1 MKITKVLLVMFVLV
15 TACSSDTK
23 ETPNGVKFRLAKSGK
38 GEPANQNQV
47 IVFNFKIVDSKDSVW
62 IDTYSRGYPEFTA
75 LPDSN
80 QVKTADGITQML
92 TMLKKGD
99 SAVFDMSVKKLFSE
113 MAKAPIPL
121 GVDSTLHLNYSI
133 SLRDIVYKD
142 SFETYRAK
150 IESEFYEFQERF
162 AKTQL
167 GKDTVLIDE
176 FLKSKGI
183 AAQKLPSGIRYVI
196 SNPGTSSATVQSG
209 QTVMVNYAGYL
220 MDGTYFDTNVK
231 EVAQNT
237 GLYDPARE
245 AQLPYGPFE
254 VTIDQSSVIQGWHE
268 ALKQLGNGA
277 KGTFYI
283 PSTLAYGQRRV
294 NEKIGENA
302 VLVFDIEVVSINEN
316 Q

>member
-1 MKITKVLLVMFVLV
+1 MKITKVLLILLMFA
-15 TACSSDTK
+15 TACSNDTK
-23 ETPNGVKFRLAKSGK
+23 ETPNGFKFKLEKNGE

-92 TMLKKGD
+92 TMLRKGD

-133 SLRDIVYKD
+133 SLRDIVNKD
-142 SFETYRAK
+142 SFEDYRAK
-150 IESEFYEFQERF
+150 IESEFFEFQEKF
-162 AKTQL
+162 AKEQL
-167 GKDTVLIDE
+167 AKDTVLIDDY
-176 FLKSKGI
+176 LKSKGI
-183 AAQKLPSGIRYVI
+183 TAQKLPSGIRYVI
-196 SNPGTSSATVQSG
+196 SNPGTSPNAQSG

-220 MDGTYFDTNVK
+220 MDGTYFDTNIK
-231 EVAQNT
+231 ELAQTT

-245 AQLPYGPFE
+245 AQLPYVPFE
-254 VTIDQSSVIQGWHE
+254 VTIDQTSVIQGWHE
-268 ALKQLGNGA
+268 ALKQLGSGA

-302 VLVFDIEVVSINEN
+302 ILVFDIEVVSINEN

>member
-1 MKITKVLLVMFVLV
+1 MKISKVLLVMLVLV
-15 TACSSDTK
+15 TACNNDTK
-23 ETPNGVKFRLAKSGK
+23 ETPNGFKFKLAKSGE
-38 GEPANQNQV
+38 GEPADQSQV

-62 IDTYSRGYPEFTA
+62 IDTYNRGYPEFTA

-92 TMLKKGD
+92 TMLRKGD

-113 MAKAPIPL
+113 MAKAPIPV
-121 GVDSTLHLNYSI
+121 GVDSTLNLQYCI
-133 SLRDIVYKD
+133 SLRDIVKKD
-142 SFETYRAK
+142 SFQEYRAK
-150 IESEFYEFQERF
+150 IESEFYAFQEKF

-167 GKDTVLIDE
+167 GKDTVIIDD

-183 AAQKLPSGIRYVI
+183 TASKLPSGIRYVI
-196 SNPGTSSATVQSG
+196 TNPGTSSPLQSD

-220 MDGTYFDTNVK
+220 LDGTYFDTNIK
-231 EVAQNT
+231 ELAQST

-254 VTIDQSSVIQGWHE
+254 VTIDQSSVIRGWHE
-268 ALKQLGNGA
+268 ALKQLSKGA

-283 PSTLAYGQRRV
+283 PSTLAYGQSRV
-294 NEKIGENA
+294 NEKIGENSI
-302 VLVFDIEVVSINEN
+302 LVFDIEVAEVKEN